1 MRTKLNIHFV
11 SNTVTRIRLIAPLYI
26 TLQNSLVTAHNFY
39 KHIIGLVHNFIHN
52 LKNIKRAEN

>member
-26 TLQNSLVTAHNFY
+26 TLQNPLVTVHNIY
-39 KHIIGLVHNFIHN
+39 KHIIGLLHNFIYN
-52 LKNIKRAEN
+52 LQNIKRAEN